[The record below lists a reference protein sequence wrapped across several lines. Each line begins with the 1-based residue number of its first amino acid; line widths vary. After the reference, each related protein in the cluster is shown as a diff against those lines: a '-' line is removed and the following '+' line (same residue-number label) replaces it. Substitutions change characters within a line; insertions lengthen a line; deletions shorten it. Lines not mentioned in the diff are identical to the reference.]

1 LHPHLS
7 NHSSAECKSI
17 LSFYNRGDHSGL
29 ANAILN
35 ASSREESEKRK
46 NVKEES
52 GKRKS
57 AMNVSSSEKAKKAK
71 EDDEDGDAQKG
82 NPKSSSSTKIKN
94 QMDEFLQVRRL
105 HLFL

>member
-1 LHPHLS
+1 M
-7 NHSSAECKSI
+7 
-17 LSFYNRGDHSGL
+17 
-29 ANAILN
+29 
-35 ASSREESEKRK
+35 
-46 NVKEES
+46 KEES